1 MFEEKLYRKKLNPKK
16 LKGYGFG
23 KNGAAY
29 EYRTSVLDGSFSLFI
44 AISQDGM
51 IDTRLEEQPSGEEY
65 VLYKTDAAGS
75 FVGKVRCAIGDVIE
89 DIAQKCFDIAVFKNP
104 QTEAVIEYIRKKYG
118 DELEFLWDKLP
129 DAAIWR
135 RKETNKWYGIIMT
148 ISAKHLGFDYDSKVE
163 VMDLHINPEK
173 MDDLLK
179 NPNYL
184 PGYHMN
190 KKYWFSVILDGSVSN
205 DELFSRIDESYTL
218 AKKK

>member
-1 MFEEKLYRKKLNPKK
+1 MFEEKLYHKKMNPQK
-16 LKGYGFG
+16 LKDYGFT

-29 EYRTSVLDGSFSLFI
+29 EYRTSILEGSFALLI
-44 AISQDGM
+44 TISQDGA
-51 IDTRLEEQPSGEEY
+51 IGTRLVEQPSGEEY
-65 VLYKTDAAGS
+65 V
-75 FVGKVRCAIGDVIE
+75 
-89 DIAQKCFDIAVFKNP
+89 
-104 QTEAVIEYIRKKYG
+104 TEAVIEYIRKKYG

-148 ISAKHLGFDYDSKVE
+148 ISAKHLGLDYDSQVE
-163 VMDLHINPEK
+163 VMDLHIDPDK
-173 MDDLLK
+173 MADLLK

-190 KKYWFSVILDGSVSN
+190 KKHWFTVILDGSVN
-205 DELFSRIDESYTL
+205 NNELFSHIDESYTL

>member
-1 MFEEKLYRKKLNPKK
+1 MFEEKLYHKKMNPQK
-16 LKGYGFG
+16 LKDYGFT
-23 KNGAAY
+23 KNGTAY
-29 EYRTSVLDGSFSLFI
+29 EYRTSILEGSFALLI
-44 AISQDGM
+44 TISQDGA
-51 IDTRLEEQPSGEEY
+51 IGTRLVEQPSGEEY

-75 FVGKVRCAIGDVIE
+75 FVGKVRCAISDVIE
-89 DIAQKCFDIAVFKNP
+89 DIARKCFDNAVFKSP

-135 RKETNKWYGIIMT
+135 RKETNKWCGIIMT
-148 ISAKHLGFDYDSKVE
+148 ISARHLGLDYDSQVE
-163 VMDLHINPEK
+163 VMDLHIDPDK
-173 MDDLLK
+173 MADLLK

-190 KKYWFSVILDGSVSN
+190 KKHWFTVILDGSVNN
-205 DELFSRIDESYTL
+205 DELFSHIDESYTL